1 MKHLFSLLILL
12 LSLNSYAQTDA
23 QLAERSVSKA
33 EIQAHISFLASDHLK
48 GRDTPSPEQ
57 EIAAQY
63 IRSFL
68 QMNGVKAFDAYPD
81 YLQPVHL
88 QQITPASAG
97 TLKVGEKQFALTNDF
112 LLLNGSNGSLQGEV
126 VFAGYGSVDELKKAR
141 VNGKMAVVNAGDGKD
156 QTPQNWFR
164 MAAEKRARAKA
175 AGATGLIELYYSAQ
189 MPWSM
194 VSGRLS
200 RGGLSLMD
208 EKDDPAFV
216 HVMLNNGNNEHIGL
230 FQQKGA
236 KASMEISGKSSVQ
249 FTAYNVVGYL
259 EGTDE
264 KLKNEFVMYSAHY
277 DHVGI
282 GRKDA
287 RGDSIYNGARD
298 NAVGT
303 TTVLAAAK
311 NFGLNPT
318 KRSSLFVLFTAEEK
332 GLLGSRWFADRS
344 PVPLNQ
350 IVYCFNSDN
359 GGYNNTGLA
368 TVVGLKRTTA
378 EAEFTLACETF
389 GLQVNDDPTGQLF
402 NASDNVN
409 FARKGI
415 PAPTF
420 SMGFTAFDAEI
431 MKYYHQPADHA
442 ESLDY
447 DYLEKF
453 FRAYVLAARLIGN
466 RTERPFW
473 VEGDAYFEAGKGLYG
488 R

>member
-1 MKHLFSLLILL
+1 MKSSLSFLALL
-12 LSLNSYAQTDA
+12 LCFIPFAQTDTELA
-23 QLAERSVSKA
+23 QRTVSKA
-33 EIQAHISFLASDHLK
+33 EIQAHISFLASDLLK

-57 EIAAQY
+57 EIAANY

-68 QMNGVKAFDAYPD
+68 QMHGVKAFEAYPD
-81 YLQPVHL
+81 YLQPVLL
-88 QQITPASAG
+88 QQVTPPSSG
-97 TLKVGEKQFALTNDF
+97 SLKIGEKQFAPVNDF
-112 LLLNGSNGSLQGEV
+112 LLLNGNNGTLMGDV
-126 VFAGYGSVDELKKAR
+126 VFAGHGSAEELKKAK
-141 VNGKMAVVNAGDGKD
+141 VAGKVVVVNAGDGKD

-164 MAAEKRARAKA
+164 MAGEKRTRAKA
-175 AGATGLIELYYSAQ
+175 AGAIGLIELYFSSQ

-200 RGGLSLMD
+200 RGGLALAD

-216 HVMLNNGNNEHIGL
+216 HVMLNNGNNEHMAL
-230 FQQKGA
+230 FQQKNA
-236 KASMEISGKSSVQ
+236 KVTIEISGKSSKQ

-287 RGDSIYNGARD
+287 NGDSIYNGARD
-298 NAVGT
+298 NGVGT

-311 NFGLNPT
+311 NFGMYPT
-318 KRSSLFVLFTAEEK
+318 KRSSLVVLFTAEEK
-332 GLLGSRWFADRS
+332 GLLGSRWFAERS
-344 PVPLNQ
+344 PVALDK

-359 GGYNNTGLA
+359 GGYNNTGMA

-378 EAEFTLACETF
+378 EPEFVKACEAF
-389 GLQVNDDPTGQLF
+389 GLTVNDDPTGQLF

-453 FRAYVLAARLIGN
+453 FRAYVLAARLISN

-473 VEGDAYFEAGKGLYG
+473 VDGDVYYEVGKGLYG
-488 R
+488 K